1 MPNIL
6 PELSRRP
13 QVAFSSGKRPS
24 QNGCTTR
31 PFVQRCRR
39 QSSHGGEAH
48 LWLGWR
54 LLERDSPSRM
64 PILGALFDSPRLISS
79 PSMRIFLSARRPNLV
94 VGAGNLRR
102 ATFFARGASPSSS
115 SSSPS
120 WLRGL
125 SRRTRHHSSS
135 AETRNLVGTGVSTP
149 SAIHAN
155 ATNALPSARLRLPRT
170 PSTRA
175 DGVRGHDKC
184 IRTLSSTCHFA
195 HARPGPPEARQT
207 ALRSRCSSAPG

>member
-1 MPNIL
+1 MAGR
-6 PELSRRP
+6 E
-13 QVAFSSGKRPS
+13 VARTRLTIAHAHFRSPLRLRCADFKSFHAHFLKCAPS
-24 QNGCTTR
+24 QSG
-31 PFVQRCRR
+31 RR
-39 QSSHGGEAH
+39 
-48 LWLGWR
+48 
-54 LLERDSPSRM
+54 
-64 PILGALFDSPRLISS
+64 
-79 PSMRIFLSARRPNLV
+79 RRK
-94 VGAGNLRR
+94 LRR

-195 HARPGPPEARQT
+195 HVRPGPPEARQT